1 MLAAGG
7 VIIMNSLPTTLNAE
21 DAEEITK
28 LLQEARKYLRDAVGM
43 KIYLP
48 NYGGASSR
56 IAELLQKFGIDAG

>member
-1 MLAAGG
+1 MT
-7 VIIMNSLPTTLNAE
+7 SLPTTLSAD

-28 LLQEARKYLRDAVGM
+28 LLQEARKYLRDAMGM

-56 IAELLQKFGIDAG
+56 IAELLQRFHVDAG

>member
-1 MLAAGG
+1 VLAAGG

>member
-1 MLAAGG
+1 MLAAWG
-7 VIIMNSLPTTLNAE
+7 VIIMNSLPTTLSPE

-28 LLQEARKYLRDAVGM
+28 PLLEARKYLRDAMGM

-56 IAELLQKFGIDAG
+56 IAELLQRFQVDAG

>member
-1 MLAAGG
+1 
-7 VIIMNSLPTTLNAE
+7 MNSLPTTLSAE

-28 LLQEARKYLRDAVGM
+28 LLQEARKYLRDAMGT

-56 IAELLQKFGIDAG
+56 IAGLLKRFHVDAG

>member
-1 MLAAGG
+1 
-7 VIIMNSLPTTLNAE
+7 MNSLPTTLNAE